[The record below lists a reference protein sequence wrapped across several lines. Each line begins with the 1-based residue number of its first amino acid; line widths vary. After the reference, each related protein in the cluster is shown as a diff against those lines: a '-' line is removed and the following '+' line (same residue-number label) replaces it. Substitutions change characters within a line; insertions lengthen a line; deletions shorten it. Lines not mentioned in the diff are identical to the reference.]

1 MNAPKAPRNPSC
13 RKNIACAS
21 PFDLNKNY
29 ILKPKVKLEKTNE
42 PQKKKKTLEMELTN
56 TKANKEAFYVQN
68 EEKLV
73 KPCLYFLKF

>member
-29 ILKPKVKLEKTNE
+29 ILKPQVKLEKINE
-42 PQKKKKTLEMELTN
+42 RKKKNIRDETDQHKSEQN
-56 TKANKEAFYVQN
+56 NSNKEAFYVQN
-68 EEKLV
+68 K
-73 KPCLYFLKF
+73 